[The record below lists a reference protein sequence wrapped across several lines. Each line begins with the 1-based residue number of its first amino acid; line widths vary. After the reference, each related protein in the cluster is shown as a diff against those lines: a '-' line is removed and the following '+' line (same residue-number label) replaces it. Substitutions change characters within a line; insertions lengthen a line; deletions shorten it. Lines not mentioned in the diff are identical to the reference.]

1 MGTPKNCPLDEWLI
15 VVQMRKELTE
25 YLQDCITEAYQR
37 SFNRF
42 TAGVTEA
49 FEKGADISALSK
61 RSQQEI
67 DSIYDQAND
76 KLMALYEMSD
86 EGIKS
91 LYAKTFGRT
100 IPF

>member
-1 MGTPKNCPLDEWLI
+1 MGTPKNCPLDEWR
-15 VVQMRKELTE
+15 VVTQMRKELAE

-37 SFNRF
+37 CLDRF
-42 TAGVTEA
+42 VAGINEA
-49 FEKGADISALSK
+49 YKKGTDISALSK

-67 DSIYDQAND
+67 DSVYDQAND

-86 EGIKS
+86 EGVKS

>member
-25 YLQDCITEAYQR
+25 YLQDCIT
-37 SFNRF
+37 
-42 TAGVTEA
+42 GVTEA

-76 KLMALYEMSD
+76 KLMTLYEMSD

-91 LYAKTFGRT
+91 LYTKTFGRT